1 MQDNLQDFK
10 HVIND
15 LDERTRNF
23 AKDSGIDK
31 IDLKLNSI
39 NSMVVNGAKS
49 NQVFNQVFE
58 YLAEWVDNAGMQ
70 INAISDKVE
79 TLDDIGQIKVML
91 SDLKAKSEDNSENAE
106 LIAAL
111 GDVFDK
117 QIKKISALEAKLDR
131 MIVETTINNK
141 NNKVDM
147 APIEATMNRFLVAMD
162 DKLSAQQEKVSLLE
176 EKLSGVLSILDEKDT
191 TQLVKKVGGM
201 DKQIAKLNKSIEK
214 IASHVVEK

>member
-1 MQDNLQDFK
+1 
-10 HVIND
+10 
-15 LDERTRNF
+15 
-23 AKDSGIDK
+23 
-31 IDLKLNSI
+31 
-39 NSMVVNGAKS
+39 
-49 NQVFNQVFE
+49 
-58 YLAEWVDNAGMQ
+58 MQ

-117 QIKKISALEAKLDR
+117 QIKKISALEAKLDK

>member
-1 MQDNLQDFK
+1 
-10 HVIND
+10 
-15 LDERTRNF
+15 
-23 AKDSGIDK
+23 
-31 IDLKLNSI
+31 
-39 NSMVVNGAKS
+39 
-49 NQVFNQVFE
+49 
-58 YLAEWVDNAGMQ
+58 
-70 INAISDKVE
+70 
-79 TLDDIGQIKVML
+79 ML

-117 QIKKISALEAKLDR
+117 QIKKISTLEAKLDK